1 MSIPVERLERDVAF
15 AAPPITTEVFEL
27 FLQCYNDSITPVHRK
42 VLSSVPTSQFVSS
55 RSVDSTSGCGFPR
68 SDIRLRMSVR
78 QSRLRT

>member
-42 VLSSVPTSQFVSS
+42 VLSSVPTSQFVNFTFS
-55 RSVDSTSGCGFPR
+55 RFY
-68 SDIRLRMSVR
+68 LW
-78 QSRLRT
+78 L